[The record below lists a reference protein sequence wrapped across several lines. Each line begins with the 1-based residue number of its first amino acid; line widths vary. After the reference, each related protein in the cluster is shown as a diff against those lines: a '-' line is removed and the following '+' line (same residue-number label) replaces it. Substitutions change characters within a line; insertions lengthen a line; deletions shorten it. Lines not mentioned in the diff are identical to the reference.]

1 MQQLYNEDDVIIAI
15 SLGTADK
22 VLCLER
28 SKRWYVDDK
37 FDSCPLHFYKL
48 ITINAEFPSSSPQ
61 DDNTWCYPCLC
72 ILLTTKTEDGYL
84 KMCDA
89 INSLGSFSP
98 DHIMVDYEIG
108 LRNELAR
115 TYPNC
120 DVDGCFFHFAQV

>member
-1 MQQLYNEDDVIIAI
+1 MAGQTMQQLYNEDDVIIAI

-61 DDNTWCYPCLC
+61 DINTWCCPCLWILHLLASLVIEIPWTPGLRTPC
-72 ILLTTKTEDGYL
+72 PIGEHLLTPCYQQHAKWFS
-84 KMCDA
+84 
-89 INSLGSFSP
+89 IN
-98 DHIMVDYEIG
+98 V
-108 LRNELAR
+108 
-115 TYPNC
+115 
-120 DVDGCFFHFAQV
+120 